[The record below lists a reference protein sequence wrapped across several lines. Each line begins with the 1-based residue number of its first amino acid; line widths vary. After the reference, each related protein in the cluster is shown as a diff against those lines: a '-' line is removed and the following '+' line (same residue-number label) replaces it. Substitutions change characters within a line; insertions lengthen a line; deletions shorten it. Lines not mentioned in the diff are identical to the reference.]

1 MKVAEENNIG
11 SYNISSQQNST
22 CRNRKKMN
30 QKNSNKNKIRVH
42 IGFNAA
48 GTNAKIAAART
59 KSQTAAIERSLRA
72 LLKEAKRYNSDENII
87 RAIKKSISKAGFKV
101 KALGKEERMEN
112 FKKAARAAENLREEI
127 RITKELNGKQR
138 ARKRKEKV
146 GNIDNES
153 VYEKQSNYSGS
164 EMDIVCSGVELS
176 GSSQAELS
184 SSLDLIV

>member
-1 MKVAEENNIG
+1 MKVTEENNIG
-11 SYNISSQQNST
+11 SYNISRQQNST
-22 CRNRKKMN
+22 CRDRKKKN
-30 QKNSNKNKIRVH
+30 QKSSNENKIRVH

-72 LLKEAKRYNSDENII
+72 LLKEAKRYNSDESTI
-87 RAIKKSISKAGFKV
+87 RAIKKSIDKAGFKV

-112 FKKAARAAENLREEI
+112 FKKAARAAESFREER
-127 RITKELNGKQR
+127 RITKELNGKRR
-138 ARKRKEKV
+138 ARKRKEKA
-146 GNIDNES
+146 GTIDNES
-153 VYEKQSNYSGS
+153 AYEKRNNYGES

-176 GSSQAELS
+176 GNAQDELL

>member
-1 MKVAEENNIG
+1 MKITEDNSVG
-11 SYNISSQQNST
+11 SYNINGQQGKTGND
-22 CRNRKKMN
+22 RKKNSKKSNN
-30 QKNSNKNKIRVH
+30 QNKIRVH

-72 LLKEAKRYNSDENII
+72 LLQDAKRYNSDEYTI
-87 RAIKKSISKAGFKV
+87 RAIKKAIGKAGFKV

-112 FKKAARAAENLREEI
+112 LKKSARAAESFKEEI
-127 RITKELNGKQR
+127 RITKELNGKRR
-138 ARKRKEKV
+138 ARKRKEKA
-146 GNIDNES
+146 GGIDNENS
-153 VYEKQSNYSGS
+153 YEKQNNYSEP

-176 GSSQAELS
+176 GDAQTELS